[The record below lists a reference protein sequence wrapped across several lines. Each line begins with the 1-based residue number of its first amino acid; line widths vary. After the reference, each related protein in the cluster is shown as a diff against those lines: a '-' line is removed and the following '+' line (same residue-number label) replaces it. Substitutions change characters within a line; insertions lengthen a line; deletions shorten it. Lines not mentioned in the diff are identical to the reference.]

1 MLETFGRPKSR
12 ESDGDHLG
20 VEYAL
25 ASHCQMLREAGLL
38 RPEHCVLRHQ
48 PFPRGRVWE
57 GVVID
62 DFSVISGEPASSNN
76 HLSVSVQH
84 LEQAEATYASEEVSG
99 SDEKAVRGAEAFKV
113 IGAEVLSDEKAR
125 GSNLVTVGAPLSK
138 RIPMPCL
145 SLKVASLPCVSRALA
160 CWKLGLCLYVQEAVL
175 LCPL

>member
-1 MLETFGRPKSR
+1 
-12 ESDGDHLG
+12 
-20 VEYAL
+20 
-25 ASHCQMLREAGLL
+25 MLREAGLL

-76 HLSVSVQH
+76 HLPVSLQH

-125 GSNLVTVGAPLSK
+125 GSNLVTVGAPLSESTHVH
-138 RIPMPCL
+138 RNMG
-145 SLKVASLPCVSRALA
+145 R
-160 CWKLGLCLYVQEAVL
+160 
-175 LCPL
+175 